1 MMVMADLLYD
11 PQLPDT
17 KRVEFTHNIHIQLER
32 INWLVSSLLKFSK
45 MDAGTVHF
53 KQDLILVHELIE
65 MALEPIHI
73 SIDIKEETVSIKGQD
88 TVSLRGDFNWTVGA
102 VLDILR
108 HCVDSG
114 E

>member
-32 INWLVSSLLKFSK
+32 TNWLVSSLLKFSK
-45 MDAGTVHF
+45 MDAGAVHF

-65 MALEPIHI
+65 MALDPIHI
-73 SIDIKEETVSIKGQD
+73 PLDIKEQTVAIKAQA
-88 TVSLRGDFNWTVGA
+88 TASLRVDFSCTVKD
-102 VLDILR
+102 V
-108 HCVDSG
+108 V
-114 E
+114 

>member
-45 MDAGTVHF
+45 MDAGTVHL
-53 KQDLILVHELIE
+53 KQDLILLHELIE
-65 MALEPIHI
+65 KVLESVHI
-73 SIDIKEETVSIKGQD
+73 PLDIKEQTVSINGQD
-88 TVSLRGDFNWTVGA
+88 TVSLRGDFNWTFEA
-102 VLDILR
+102 LLHIL
-108 HCVDSG
+108 
-114 E
+114 